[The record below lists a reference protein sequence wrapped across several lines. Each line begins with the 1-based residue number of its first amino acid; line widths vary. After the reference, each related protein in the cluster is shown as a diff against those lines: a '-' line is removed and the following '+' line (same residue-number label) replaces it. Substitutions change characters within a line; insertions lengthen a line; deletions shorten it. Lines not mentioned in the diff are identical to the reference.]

1 MLRYRVGVHES
12 STPLSLPEVRSR
24 ALTGEISNVAVPSYD
39 RDALTSSI
47 VHIGVGGFHRAHLA
61 VYVHELCE
69 AGHTDWSIAG
79 AGIMPGDAAMA
90 EALNNQDMLY
100 SLVVRGATTT
110 DVSIIGSLT
119 DFVLASDDLEPLVA
133 KIASPA
139 TQIVSLTITEGG
151 YPIDDATGEFTPD
164 ASTAAAHSAFGAIA
178 AGLERRRLDAGGP
191 ITVLSCDNILANGR
205 AASLST
211 LGVAAKFH
219 GSELVRWITD
229 NVSFPNSM
237 VDRITPTTS
246 DADRAWIADEYNI
259 ADQWPVITEP
269 FRQWVVEDR
278 FAGKR
283 LPLEDLDVIVT
294 DDVEPYEFMKL
305 RLLNAGHSC
314 LAYLAALEGTD
325 TVDAALAT
333 PHIKAFLQAFLD
345 REACPTV
352 SAVPGIDLD
361 EYIASLI
368 ERFSNPNV
376 GDQIARLCLDG
387 SSKFPKFLFPTIE
400 AQLAQDGPIALS
412 ALALA
417 GWCHYLGGVDQNGSA
432 ISISDDPRQDEAI
445 RHAAA
450 STTEPVAFLDFDAVF
465 PASLRDDARLRSAF
479 VDALGAIRER
489 GVKTAIHEVLEAS

>member
-1 MLRYRVGVHES
+1 MP
-12 STPLSLPEVRSR
+12 T
-24 ALTGEISNVAVPSYD
+24 YD
-39 RDALTSSI
+39 RDVLTPSI

-61 VYVHELCE
+61 DYIDELCE
-69 AGHTDWSIAG
+69 AGHTDWSIIG
-79 AGIMPGDAAMA
+79 AGIMPSDQAMA
-90 EALNNQDMLY
+90 DALTNQDMLF
-100 SLVVRGATTT
+100 SLVVRGADTT
-110 DVSIIGSLT
+110 DVSIVGSLT
-119 DFVLASDDLEPLVA
+119 DFVLAIDDLEPL
-133 KIASPA
+133 IATIAAPT

-151 YPIDDATGEFTPD
+151 YPIDDSTGAFTPD
-164 ASTAAAHSAFGAIA
+164 APTAAAHSAFGAIA
-178 AGLERRRLDAGGP
+178 AGLERRRVEAGGP
-191 ITVLSCDNILANGR
+191 ITVLSCDNILANGK
-205 AASLST
+205 AAATAT
-211 LGVAAKFH
+211 LGAANLFYDAD
-219 GSELVRWITD
+219 LVRWITD

-246 DADRAWIADEYNI
+246 DADREWIADEFGL

-294 DDVEPYEFMKL
+294 DNVEPYEFMKL

-314 LAYLAALEGTD
+314 LAYLAALEGTE

-333 PHIKAFLQAFLD
+333 PHIKAFLQAFLAN
-345 REACPTV
+345 EARPTV

-361 EYIASLI
+361 DYVASLI
-368 ERFSNPNV
+368 ERFSNPNI

-417 GWCHYLGGVDQNGSA
+417 GWCQYLGGATQDGAPIDISA
-432 ISISDDPRQDEAI
+432 DPLKDTAI
-445 RHAAA
+445 ALAEQSVA
-450 STTEPVAFLDFDAVF
+450 DPSAFLNFDGVF
-465 PASLRDDARLRSAF
+465 PASLRDDDRLRSAF
-479 VDALGAIRER
+479 TAALQALRSG
-489 GVKTAIHEVLEAS
+489 GVKAAIDEVLATS